1 MGKKEELK
9 IRQQKDFL
17 EAVLNAQQEMIC
29 RFLPDTTLIFVNQA
43 YCRYMGMPEEKLI
56 GTRWIDFIPKEEQEN
71 VINHL
76 RKVGKTGEIINFQ
89 HEVLMPDGRETW
101 QQWTDLPIV
110 NDEGELQEF
119 QAVGLDI
126 TSQKKAEMALA
137 AERNRIDSILKTID
151 HVVWTAKLFPFRPTF
166 VSEPVKKLT
175 GYTPEEFYENP
186 DLLKS
191 MLCDEEREEIR
202 KMFYEVIED
211 SGLFSSEV
219 RIKTQNGQDKY
230 VHFKAWLVQGKNV
243 SQPRAEGVVTDISER
258 KHYEEKLIAL
268 NQSKD
273 RIMATVAHDLRNPIS
288 GILGLC
294 SMLEQ
299 KNPASENLFYIDL
312 IKRSSQTAL
321 GIMEELLEVSEMESQ
336 NFQLERKKVCLNEL
350 ILDVL
355 EHFETDALEKRIDL
369 SSSIPEKKLYA
380 ELNLKKFSRVLENI
394 ISNALK
400 FTGEKGKVLVTLEEK
415 AESIQIAVKDTGI
428 GIPKELQHFLFEKFS
443 RAKRFGLKGEKTH
456 GLGMYITKQIVDM
469 HGGTISFESKEHKGT
484 SFFIQLQ
491 KPD

>member
-43 YCRYMGMPEEKLI
+43 YCRFMGQPEEKLI
-56 GTRWIDFIPKEEQEN
+56 GSQWIEFIPEDQRQMIK
-71 VINHL
+71 NHL
-76 RKVGKTGEIINFQ
+76 EEIAKTAEIINYQ
-89 HEVLMPDGRETW
+89 HEVVMPDGRKTW

-110 NDEGELQEF
+110 DDHGELVEF

-126 TSQKKAEMALA
+126 TAQKKAELDLEV
-137 AERNRIDSILKTID
+137 ERGRLNSILKTID
-151 HVVWTAKLFPFRPTF
+151 HAVWTAEINPFRLTF
-166 VSEPVKKLT
+166 ISDPIKEISGYEPGDFLSDPELILKIVHESDYDKIRADFRKVYEQGYFETEVKILPQK
-175 GYTPEEFYENP
+175 
-186 DLLKS
+186 
-191 MLCDEEREEIR
+191 
-202 KMFYEVIED
+202 
-211 SGLFSSEV
+211 GLEK
-219 RIKTQNGQDKY
+219 IIQY
-230 VHFKAWLVQGKNV
+230 KAWLTRDEKGEKPRIEGIASDV
-243 SQPRAEGVVTDISER
+243 SDR
-258 KHYEEKLIAL
+258 KRYEENLIAL
-268 NQSKD
+268 NNSKD
-273 RIMATVAHDLRNPIS
+273 RILATVAHDLRNPIS
-288 GILGLC
+288 GIIGLC
-294 SMLEQ
+294 NMLEQ

-312 IKRSSQTAL
+312 IRRSSITAL
-321 GIMEELLEVSEMESQ
+321 GIMEELLEVAEMESQ

-369 SSSIPEKKLYA
+369 SSSIPPKKLYA
-380 ELNLKKFSRVLENI
+380 ELNLKKFSRVLENL

-415 AESIQIAVKDTGI
+415 QENVQIVVKDTGI

-484 SFFIQLQ
+484 SFFIHL
-491 KPD
+491 KKSV